1 MFEYLD
7 TQTIS
12 KCHAH
17 VMRMF
22 YNGKDNNDASY
33 GDESILACSVALIL
47 YIKSP

>member
-33 GDESILACSVALIL
+33 RDGRVYLPA
-47 YIKSP
+47 PWH